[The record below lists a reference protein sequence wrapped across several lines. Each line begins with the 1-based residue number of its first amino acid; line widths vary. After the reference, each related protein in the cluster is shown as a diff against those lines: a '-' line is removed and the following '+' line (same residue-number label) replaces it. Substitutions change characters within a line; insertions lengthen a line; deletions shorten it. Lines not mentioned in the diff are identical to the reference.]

1 MVGLERP
8 QANRTPAAWASPEP
22 FRRAASTARV
32 VQGRA
37 APYAA
42 AMSSV
47 PPSGLRPASIV
58 SADHPD
64 ARAAPAVAGIVLAAG
79 AASRFGSDKRRA
91 LLPGGTPLLAAVAG
105 SFARV
110 FVQTAVVVPPQ
121 DDFGLELCARLGL
134 DAVPNGRCREGQG
147 TSLAAAMHW
156 ALAQPR
162 LQAVVVGLA
171 DMPWV
176 RDDTLAALR
185 DALLQHPGVPVLPLW
200 QGRPGNPRGIP
211 RRYFASLA
219 QAGGAQAAAH
229 RIGWETARTV
239 AVDDPGILRDVD
251 VPADLGGHAEDTR
264 RPGGGTSA

>member
-1 MVGLERP
+1 
-8 QANRTPAAWASPEP
+8 
-22 FRRAASTARV
+22 
-32 VQGRA
+32 
-37 APYAA
+37 
-42 AMSSV
+42 MSSV
-47 PPSGLRPASIV
+47 PPSGLRPASVV

-64 ARAAPAVAGIVLAAG
+64 ARATPAVAGIILAAG

-91 LLPGGTPLLAAVAG
+91 LLPDGTPLLAAVAG

-110 FVQTAVVVPPQ
+110 FARTSVVVPPQ

-134 DAVPNGRCREGQG
+134 DAVPNERCGEGQG

-219 QAGGAQAAAH
+219 QAGGAQAAVH
-229 RIGWETARTV
+229 RIAWDAARTV

-251 VPADLGGHAEDTR
+251 TPDDLAVGAEPMHPPR
-264 RPGGGTSA
+264 

>member
-1 MVGLERP
+1 M
-8 QANRTPAAWASPEP
+8 
-22 FRRAASTARV
+22 
-32 VQGRA
+32 
-37 APYAA
+37 
-42 AMSSV
+42 
-47 PPSGLRPASIV
+47 
-58 SADHPD
+58 
-64 ARAAPAVAGIVLAAG
+64 
-79 AASRFGSDKRRA
+79 
-91 LLPGGTPLLAAVAG
+91 
-105 SFARV
+105 
-110 FVQTAVVVPPQ
+110 
-121 DDFGLELCARLGL
+121 
-134 DAVPNGRCREGQG
+134 PNERCREGQG

-185 DALLQHPGVPVLPLW
+185 DGLLQHPGVPALPLW

-229 RIGWETARTV
+229 RIAWDAARTV

-251 VPADLGGHAEDTR
+251 TPADLAGGAEPMHPPR
-264 RPGGGTSA
+264 

>member
-1 MVGLERP
+1 M
-8 QANRTPAAWASPEP
+8 
-22 FRRAASTARV
+22 
-32 VQGRA
+32 
-37 APYAA
+37 
-42 AMSSV
+42 
-47 PPSGLRPASIV
+47 
-58 SADHPD
+58 
-64 ARAAPAVAGIVLAAG
+64 VAGVILAAG
-79 AASRFGSDKRRA
+79 ASSRFGSDKRRA

-110 FVQTAVVVPPQ
+110 FVRTAVVMPPH

-134 DAVPNGRCREGQG
+134 DAVPNERCSEGQG

-156 ALAQPR
+156 ALAQPH

-185 DALLQHPGVPVLPLW
+185 DALVQSPGEPAMPLW

-211 RRYFASLA
+211 RRYFAPLA
-219 QAGGAQAAAH
+219 QASGAQAAAH
-229 RIGWETARTV
+229 RIAWDAARTV

-251 VPADLGGHAEDTR
+251 TPADLAGGAEDMR
-264 RPGGGTSA
+264 RPCDGTSA